1 VVGRRMLR
9 MLLLACSAGYVAY
22 VDYLSHGI
30 QPLFAA
36 LLLGV
41 TAWTGYFL
49 WEDPDA
55 GGPSPPGRGGGP
67 DWPGRGGGPDG
78 DTATTDRAGATRT
91 AARGARTG
99 SGYPR
104 TARGAQVREKV
115 PADVQ

>member
-1 VVGRRMLR
+1 MVGRRMLR

-67 DWPGRGGGPDG
+67 DG